1 MRTSRIAHYN
11 IMNSPPVA
19 SFAERLSS
27 ACSGNDSVILQVD
40 RNTTSVELSP
50 DHYEFGMTC
59 QWNITVEN
67 DSVRDY
73 SL

>member
-1 MRTSRIAHYN
+1 
-11 IMNSPPVA
+11 MNSLVFTPVT
-19 SFAERLSS
+19 SFAEGLSS
-27 ACSGNDSVILQVD
+27 ACSWNDSVILQVY
-40 RNTTSVELSP
+40 RNTGTIELSP

-73 SL
+73 LLYINACMF